1 MTRPL
6 PLALVIS
13 FALAAGTIGTAQP
26 TPRARD
32 LGVPFQGTPGA
43 LNAITDVAGVEVGF
57 TTLIAGEGK
66 LVEGKG
72 PIRTGVTAT

>member
-13 FALAAGTIGTAQP
+13 FSLAAGTIGTAQP